1 MLERL
6 NTYCWGLITGIV
18 ICLLNGW
25 VSCHRTT
32 DKEVITITDTLVLTD
47 TIIKMQPKPYK
58 VTIIDTIYLPQQT
71 QQPQQPQKPQKPQ
84 KPQYDTLIRQEVTYK
99 DSTYTAVV
107 GGIEPYLKSI
117 EIYPKT
123 IYVYNNTTTTIKV
136 RSRFGLGVQAGYGYG
151 KNGLQPYVGVG
162 VQYNLIQW

>member
-1 MLERL
+1 ML
-6 NTYCWGLITGIV
+6 GVIAGIV

-32 DKEVITITDTLVLTD
+32 DKEFITITDTLVLTD
-47 TIIKMQPKPYK
+47 TIIKFQPKPYK
-58 VTIIDTIYLPQQT
+58 VTIIDTIYLPQQ
-71 QQPQQPQKPQKPQ
+71 PQQPQKPQI
-84 KPQYDTLIRQEVTYK
+84 DTLIRQEITYK
-99 DSTYTAVV
+99 DSTYMAVV

-123 IYVYNNTTTTIKV
+123 IYINNNTTTTIKV

-151 KNGLQPYVGVG
+151 RNGLQPYVGVG
-162 VQYNLIQW
+162 VQYNFFQW

>member
-1 MLERL
+1 ML
-6 NTYCWGLITGIV
+6 GVIAGIV
-18 ICLLNGW
+18 ICLLNGLA
-25 VSCHRTT
+25 SCHRTT

-47 TIIKMQPKPYK
+47 TIVKMQPKPYK
-58 VTIIDTIYLPQQT
+58 VTIIDTIYLPQQ
-71 QQPQQPQKPQKPQ
+71 PQQPQI
-84 KPQYDTLIRQEVTYK
+84 DTLIRQEVTYK

-123 IYVYNNTTTTIKV
+123 IYVNNNTTTTIKV

-151 KNGLQPYVGVG
+151 RNGLQPYIGVG

>member
-1 MLERL
+1 MKRIKYILL
-6 NTYCWGLITGIV
+6 GVIAGIV

-47 TIIKMQPKPYK
+47 TIIKFQPKPYK
-58 VTIIDTIYLPQQT
+58 VTIIDTIYLPQQ
-71 QQPQQPQKPQKPQ
+71 PQQPQKPQ
-84 KPQYDTLIRQEVTYK
+84 KPQYDTLIRQEVIYK
-99 DSTYTAVV
+99 DSTYMAVV

-123 IYVYNNTTTTIKV
+123 IYVNNNTTTTIKV

-151 KNGLQPYVGVG
+151 RNGLQPYVGVG
-162 VQYNLIQW
+162 VQYNFFQW

>member
-1 MLERL
+1 ML
-6 NTYCWGLITGIV
+6 GVIAGIV

-25 VSCHRTT
+25 ASCHRTIN
-32 DKEVITITDTLVLTD
+32 KEVITITDTLVLTD
-47 TIIKMQPKPYK
+47 TIIKFQPKPYK
-58 VTIIDTIYLPQQT
+58 VTIIDTIYLPQQ
-71 QQPQQPQKPQKPQ
+71 PQIPQKPQI
-84 KPQYDTLIRQEVTYK
+84 DTLIRQEVIYK

-123 IYVYNNTTTTIKV
+123 IYVNNNTTTMIKV

-151 KNGLQPYVGVG
+151 RNGLQPYVGVG
-162 VQYNLIQW
+162 VQYNFFQW

>member
-1 MLERL
+1 MERIKYIL
-6 NTYCWGLITGIV
+6 LGVIVGIV

-25 VSCHRTT
+25 TSCHRTT

-47 TIIKMQPKPYK
+47 TIIKFQPKPYK
-58 VTIIDTIYLPQQT
+58 VTIIDTIYL
-71 QQPQQPQKPQKPQ
+71 PQQPQKPQKPQ
-84 KPQYDTLIRQEVTYK
+84 KPQYDTLIRQEVIYK
-99 DSTYTAVV
+99 DSTYMAVV

-123 IYVYNNTTTTIKV
+123 IYVNNNTTTTIKV

-151 KNGLQPYVGVG
+151 RNGLQPYVGVG

>member
-1 MLERL
+1 MIEKIKYILL
-6 NTYCWGLITGIV
+6 GVIAGLV
-18 ICLLNGW
+18 ICFINSW
-25 VSCHRTT
+25 ASCHRTT

-58 VTIIDTIYLPQQT
+58 VTIIDTIYLPQQ
-71 QQPQQPQKPQKPQ
+71 PQQPQKPQKPQ
-84 KPQYDTLIRQEVTYK
+84 IDTLIRQEVIYK
-99 DSTYTAVV
+99 DSTYMAVV

-123 IYVYNNTTTTIKV
+123 IYVNNNTTTTIKV

-151 KNGLQPYVGVG
+151 RNGLQPYVGIG

>member
-1 MLERL
+1 MDRIKYILL
-6 NTYCWGLITGIV
+6 GVIAGMV

-47 TIIKMQPKPYK
+47 TIIKFQPKPYK
-58 VTIIDTIYLPQQT
+58 VTIIDTIYLPQQP
-71 QQPQQPQKPQKPQ
+71 QQPQQPQI
-84 KPQYDTLIRQEVTYK
+84 DTLIRQEITYK
-99 DSTYTAVV
+99 DSTYMAVV

-123 IYVYNNTTTTIKV
+123 IYVNNNTTTTIKV

-151 KNGLQPYVGVG
+151 RNGLQPYVGVG
-162 VQYNLIQW
+162 VQYNFIQW

>member
-1 MLERL
+1 MDRIKYILL
-6 NTYCWGLITGIV
+6 GVIAGMV

-25 VSCHRTT
+25 ASCHRTT

-47 TIIKMQPKPYK
+47 TIIKFQPKPYK
-58 VTIIDTIYLPQQT
+58 VTIIDTIYLPQQP
-71 QQPQQPQKPQKPQ
+71 QQPQQ
-84 KPQYDTLIRQEVTYK
+84 DTLIRKEVTYK
-99 DSTYTAVV
+99 DSTYMAVV

-123 IYVYNNTTTTIKV
+123 IYVNNNTTTTIKV

-151 KNGLQPYVGVG
+151 RNGLQPYVGVG

>member
-6 NTYCWGLITGIV
+6 NIYCWGLITGIV
-18 ICLLNGW
+18 ICLIYGW
-25 VSCHRTT
+25 TSCHRTT

-47 TIIKMQPKPYK
+47 TIIKFNPKPYK
-58 VTIIDTIYLPQQT
+58 VTIIDTIYLPQQ
-71 QQPQQPQKPQKPQ
+71 PQKPQKPQ
-84 KPQYDTLIRQEVTYK
+84 QPQIDTLIRQEVTYK

-123 IYVYNNTTTTIKV
+123 IYVNNNTTTTIKV
-136 RSRFGLGVQAGYGYG
+136 RSRFGLGLQAGYGLSR
-151 KNGLQPYVGVG
+151 NGLQPYIGIG
-162 VQYNLIQW
+162 VQYNFIQW

>member
-1 MLERL
+1 MIEKIKYILL
-6 NTYCWGLITGIV
+6 GVIAGLV
-18 ICLLNGW
+18 ICFINGW
-25 VSCHRTT
+25 ACNRTT

-58 VTIIDTIYLPQQT
+58 ITIIDTIYLPQQ
-71 QQPQQPQKPQKPQ
+71 PQQPQI
-84 KPQYDTLIRQEVTYK
+84 DTLIRQEVIYK
-99 DSTYTAVV
+99 DSTYIAVV

-123 IYVYNNTTTTIKV
+123 IYVNNNTTTTIKV

-151 KNGLQPYVGVG
+151 RNGLQPYVGMG
-162 VQYNLIQW
+162 VQYTLIQW

>member
-1 MLERL
+1 MERIKYIL
-6 NTYCWGLITGIV
+6 LGVIAGLV
-18 ICLLNGW
+18 IYFINGW
-25 VSCHRTT
+25 VLLHRTT

-47 TIIKMQPKPYK
+47 TIIKFQPKPYK
-58 VTIIDTIYLPQQT
+58 VTIIDTIYLPQQP
-71 QQPQQPQKPQKPQ
+71 QQPQQPQKPQI
-84 KPQYDTLIRQEVTYK
+84 DTLIRQEVTYK

-123 IYVYNNTTTTIKV
+123 IYVNNNTTTTIKV

-151 KNGLQPYVGVG
+151 RNGLQPYVGVG

>member
-1 MLERL
+1 MDRIKYILL
-6 NTYCWGLITGIV
+6 GVIAGMV

-25 VSCHRTT
+25 ASCHRTT

-47 TIIKMQPKPYK
+47 TIIKFQPKPYK
-58 VTIIDTIYLPQQT
+58 VTIIDTIYLPQQ
-71 QQPQQPQKPQKPQ
+71 PQKPQKPQ
-84 KPQYDTLIRQEVTYK
+84 IDTLIRQEVIYK
-99 DSTYTAVV
+99 DSTYMAVV

-123 IYVYNNTTTTIKV
+123 IYVNNNTTTTIKV

-151 KNGLQPYVGVG
+151 RNGLQPYVGVG

>member
-1 MLERL
+1 MLEKL

-25 VSCHRTT
+25 VSCHRTAA
-32 DKEVITITDTLVLTD
+32 KEVITITDTLVLTD
-47 TIIKMQPKPYK
+47 TIIKFQPKPYK
-58 VTIIDTIYLPQQT
+58 VTIIDTIYLPQQP
-71 QQPQQPQKPQKPQ
+71 QQPQQPQI
-84 KPQYDTLIRQEVTYK
+84 DTLIRQEVTYK

-123 IYVYNNTTTTIKV
+123 IYVNNNTTTTIKV

-151 KNGLQPYVGVG
+151 RNGLQPYVGVG
-162 VQYNLIQW
+162 MQYNLIQW

>member
-1 MLERL
+1 MERIKYIL
-6 NTYCWGLITGIV
+6 LGVVAGIV

-25 VSCHRTT
+25 VSCHRTA

-47 TIIKMQPKPYK
+47 TIIKFQPKPYK
-58 VTIIDTIYLPQQT
+58 VTIIDTIYLPQQ
-71 QQPQQPQKPQKPQ
+71 PQQ
-84 KPQYDTLIRQEVTYK
+84 PQYDTLIRQEATYK

-123 IYVYNNTTTTIKV
+123 IYVNNNTTTTIKV

-151 KNGLQPYVGVG
+151 RNGLQPYVGVG

>member
-1 MLERL
+1 MKRIKYILL
-6 NTYCWGLITGIV
+6 GVIAGIV
-18 ICLLNGW
+18 ICLINGW
-25 VSCHRTT
+25 ASCHRTT

-47 TIIKMQPKPYK
+47 TIVKMQPKPYK
-58 VTIIDTIYLPQQT
+58 VTIIDTIYLPQQP
-71 QQPQQPQKPQKPQ
+71 QQPQQPQ
-84 KPQYDTLIRQEVTYK
+84 YDTLIWQEVIYK
-99 DSTYTAVV
+99 DSTYMAVV

-123 IYVYNNTTTTIKV
+123 IYVNNNTTTTIKV

-151 KNGLQPYVGVG
+151 RNGLQPYVGVG

>member
-1 MLERL
+1 MDRIKYILL
-6 NTYCWGLITGIV
+6 GVIAGMV

-25 VSCHRTT
+25 ASCHRTT

-47 TIIKMQPKPYK
+47 TIIKFHPKPYK
-58 VTIIDTIYLPQQT
+58 VTIIDTIYLPQQ
-71 QQPQQPQKPQKPQ
+71 PQKPQKPQ
-84 KPQYDTLIRQEVTYK
+84 KPQIDTLIRQEVIYK
-99 DSTYTAVV
+99 DSTYMAVV

-123 IYVYNNTTTTIKV
+123 IYVNNNTTTTIKV

-151 KNGLQPYVGVG
+151 RNGLQPYVGVG

>member
-1 MLERL
+1 ML
-6 NTYCWGLITGIV
+6 GVSAGMV

-25 VSCHRTT
+25 ASCHRTT

-47 TIIKMQPKPYK
+47 TIIKFQPKPYK
-58 VTIIDTIYLPQQT
+58 VTIIDTIYIP
-71 QQPQQPQKPQKPQ
+71 QQPQQPQQLQ
-84 KPQYDTLIRQEVTYK
+84 IDTLIRQEITYK

-123 IYVYNNTTTTIKV
+123 IYVNNNTTTTIKV

-151 KNGLQPYVGVG
+151 RNGLQPYVGVG

>member
-1 MLERL
+1 MIEKIKYILL
-6 NTYCWGLITGIV
+6 GVIAGLV
-18 ICLLNGW
+18 ICFINSW
-25 VSCHRTT
+25 ASCHRTT

-58 VTIIDTIYLPQQT
+58 ITIIDTIYLP

-84 KPQYDTLIRQEVTYK
+84 IDTLIRQEVIYK
-99 DSTYTAVV
+99 DSTYMAVV

-123 IYVYNNTTTTIKV
+123 IYVNNNTTTTIKV
-136 RSRFGLGVQAGYGYG
+136 RSHFGLGVQAGYGYG
-151 KNGLQPYVGVG
+151 RNGLQPYVGIG

>member
-1 MLERL
+1 MDRIKYILL
-6 NTYCWGLITGIV
+6 GVIAGMV

-25 VSCHRTT
+25 ASCHRTT

-47 TIIKMQPKPYK
+47 TIVKMQPKPYK
-58 VTIIDTIYLPQQT
+58 VTIIDTIYLPQQP
-71 QQPQQPQKPQKPQ
+71 QQPQQPQKPQ
-84 KPQYDTLIRQEVTYK
+84 KPQYDTLIRQEVIYK
-99 DSTYTAVV
+99 DSTYMAVV

-123 IYVYNNTTTTIKV
+123 IYVNNNTTTTIKV

-151 KNGLQPYVGVG
+151 RNGLQPYVGVG
-162 VQYNLIQW
+162 VQYNFFQW

>member
-1 MLERL
+1 MGRIKYILL
-6 NTYCWGLITGIV
+6 GVIAGIV

-25 VSCHRTT
+25 ASCNRTT

-47 TIIKMQPKPYK
+47 TIIKFQPKPYK

-71 QQPQQPQKPQKPQ
+71 QQPQQPQQ
-84 KPQYDTLIRQEVTYK
+84 DTLIRQEITYK

-123 IYVYNNTTTTIKV
+123 IYVNNNTTTTIKV

-151 KNGLQPYVGVG
+151 RNGLQAYVGIG

>member
-1 MLERL
+1 MDRIKYILL
-6 NTYCWGLITGIV
+6 GVIAGIV

-25 VSCHRTT
+25 ASCHRTT

-47 TIIKMQPKPYK
+47 TIIKFQPKPYK
-58 VTIIDTIYLPQQT
+58 VTIIDTIYLPQQ
-71 QQPQQPQKPQKPQ
+71 PQKPQKPQ
-84 KPQYDTLIRQEVTYK
+84 QPQIDTLIRQEVIYK
-99 DSTYTAVV
+99 DSTYMAVV

-123 IYVYNNTTTTIKV
+123 IYVNNNTTTTIKV

-151 KNGLQPYVGVG
+151 RNGLQPYVGVG
-162 VQYNLIQW
+162 VQYNFFQW

>member
-1 MLERL
+1 ML
-6 NTYCWGLITGIV
+6 GVIVGIV

-25 VSCHRTT
+25 TSCHRTT

-47 TIIKMQPKPYK
+47 TIIKFQPKPYK
-58 VTIIDTIYLPQQT
+58 ITIIDTIYLPQQ
-71 QQPQQPQKPQKPQ
+71 PQQPQI
-84 KPQYDTLIRQEVTYK
+84 DTLIRKEVTYK

-123 IYVYNNTTTTIKV
+123 IYVNNNTTTTIKV

-151 KNGLQPYVGVG
+151 RNGLQPYVGVG

>member
-1 MLERL
+1 MKRIKYILL
-6 NTYCWGLITGIV
+6 GVIAGIV

-25 VSCHRTT
+25 ASCNRTT

-47 TIIKMQPKPYK
+47 TIIKFKPKPYK
-58 VTIIDTIYLPQQT
+58 VTIIDTIYLPQQ
-71 QQPQQPQKPQKPQ
+71 PQKPQKPQ
-84 KPQYDTLIRQEVTYK
+84 KPQQPQQDTLIRQEVIYK

-123 IYVYNNTTTTIKV
+123 IYVNNNTTTTIKV
-136 RSRFGLGVQAGYGYG
+136 RSRFGLGVQVGYGLSR
-151 KNGLQPYVGVG
+151 NGLQPYVGIG

>member
-1 MLERL
+1 MERIKYIL
-6 NTYCWGLITGIV
+6 LGVIAGLV
-18 ICLLNGW
+18 ICFINGW
-25 VSCHRTT
+25 TSCHRTT

-58 VTIIDTIYLPQQT
+58 VIIIDTIYL
-71 QQPQQPQKPQKPQ
+71 PQQPQKPQKPQ
-84 KPQYDTLIRQEVTYK
+84 KPQIDTLIRQEVIYK
-99 DSTYTAVV
+99 DSTYMAVV

-123 IYVYNNTTTTIKV
+123 IYVNNNTTTTIKV
-136 RSRFGLGVQAGYGYG
+136 RSHFGLGVQAGYGYG
-151 KNGLQPYVGVG
+151 RNGLQPYVGIG

>member
-1 MLERL
+1 MDRIKYILL
-6 NTYCWGLITGIV
+6 GVIAGMV

-25 VSCHRTT
+25 ASCHRTT
-32 DKEVITITDTLVLTD
+32 DKEAITITDTLVLTD
-47 TIIKMQPKPYK
+47 TIIKFQPKPYK
-58 VTIIDTIYLPQQT
+58 VTIIDTIYIP
-71 QQPQQPQKPQKPQ
+71 QQPQQPQQLQ
-84 KPQYDTLIRQEVTYK
+84 IDTLIRQEITYK

-123 IYVYNNTTTTIKV
+123 IYVNNNTTTTIKV
-136 RSRFGLGVQAGYGYG
+136 RSRFGLGVQAGYGLSR
-151 KNGLQPYVGVG
+151 NGLQPYVGVG

>member
-1 MLERL
+1 MDRIKYILL
-6 NTYCWGLITGIV
+6 GVIAGMV

-25 VSCHRTT
+25 ASCHRTT
-32 DKEVITITDTLVLTD
+32 NKEVITITDTLVLTD
-47 TIIKMQPKPYK
+47 TIIKFQPKPYK
-58 VTIIDTIYLPQQT
+58 VTIIDTIYLPQQ
-71 QQPQQPQKPQKPQ
+71 PQKPQKPQ
-84 KPQYDTLIRQEVTYK
+84 KPQIDTLIRKEVTYK

-123 IYVYNNTTTTIKV
+123 IYVNNNTTTTIKV

-151 KNGLQPYVGVG
+151 RNGLQPYVGVG

>member
-1 MLERL
+1 MMERIKYIL
-6 NTYCWGLITGIV
+6 LGLITGIV
-18 ICLLNGW
+18 ICLLNGLA
-25 VSCHRTT
+25 SCHRAT

-47 TIIKMQPKPYK
+47 TIIKFQPKPYK
-58 VTIIDTIYLPQQT
+58 ITIIDTIYIP

-84 KPQYDTLIRQEVTYK
+84 KPQYDTLIRREVIYK

-123 IYVYNNTTTTIKV
+123 IYVNNNTTTTIKV

-151 KNGLQPYVGVG
+151 RNGLQPYVGVG
-162 VQYNLIQW
+162 VQYNFFQW

>member
-1 MLERL
+1 MKRIKYILL
-6 NTYCWGLITGIV
+6 GVIAGIV
-18 ICLLNGW
+18 ICFLNSL

-58 VTIIDTIYLPQQT
+58 VTIIDTIYLPQQPQQDT
-71 QQPQQPQKPQKPQ
+71 LKQPQI
-84 KPQYDTLIRQEVTYK
+84 DTLIRQEVIYK
-99 DSTYTAVV
+99 DSTYMAVV

-123 IYVYNNTTTTIKV
+123 IYVNNNTTTTIKV

-151 KNGLQPYVGVG
+151 RNGLQPYVGVG
-162 VQYNLIQW
+162 IQYNLIQW

>member
-1 MLERL
+1 ML
-6 NTYCWGLITGIV
+6 GVIAGMV

-25 VSCHRTT
+25 ASCHRTT

-47 TIIKMQPKPYK
+47 TIIKFQPKPYK
-58 VTIIDTIYLPQQT
+58 VTIIDTIYLPQQ
-71 QQPQQPQKPQKPQ
+71 PQQPQKPQ
-84 KPQYDTLIRQEVTYK
+84 KPQYDTLIRQEVIYK
-99 DSTYTAVV
+99 DSTYMAVV

-123 IYVYNNTTTTIKV
+123 ICVNNNTTTTIKV

-151 KNGLQPYVGVG
+151 RNGLQPYVGVG
-162 VQYNLIQW
+162 VQYNFFQW

>member
-1 MLERL
+1 MLDR
-6 NTYCWGLITGIV
+6 LITYLLGFVTCIA
-18 ICLLNGW
+18 ICILNGW
-25 VSCHRTT
+25 ASCHRTT

-47 TIIKMQPKPYK
+47 TIIKFNPKPYK
-58 VTIIDTIYLPQQT
+58 VTIIDTIYLPQQPQT
-71 QQPQQPQKPQKPQ
+71 PQQPQI
-84 KPQYDTLIRQEVTYK
+84 DTLIRQEVIYK
-99 DSTYTAVV
+99 DSTYMAVV

-123 IYVYNNTTTTIKV
+123 IYVNNNTTTTIKV

-151 KNGLQPYVGVG
+151 RNGLQPYIGIG

>member
-1 MLERL
+1 MERVKYIL
-6 NTYCWGLITGIV
+6 LGVIAGIV

-25 VSCHRTT
+25 ASCHRTT

-47 TIIKMQPKPYK
+47 TIIKFQPKPYK
-58 VTIIDTIYLPQQT
+58 VTIIDTIYLPQQ
-71 QQPQQPQKPQKPQ
+71 PQQPQI
-84 KPQYDTLIRQEVTYK
+84 DTLIRKEVTYK

-123 IYVYNNTTTTIKV
+123 IYVNNNTTTTIKV

-151 KNGLQPYVGVG
+151 RNGLQPYVGVG
-162 VQYNLIQW
+162 VQYNFFQW

>member
-1 MLERL
+1 MERIKYIL
-6 NTYCWGLITGIV
+6 LGLIAGIV
-18 ICLLNGW
+18 ICLINGW
-25 VSCHRTT
+25 TSCHRTT

-47 TIIKMQPKPYK
+47 TIIKFQPKPYK
-58 VTIIDTIYLPQQT
+58 VTIIDTIYLPQQPKKP
-71 QQPQQPQKPQKPQ
+71 QQPQQ
-84 KPQYDTLIRQEVTYK
+84 DTLIRQEVTYK

-123 IYVYNNTTTTIKV
+123 IYVNNNTTTTIKV
-136 RSRFGLGVQAGYGYG
+136 RSHFGLGLQAGYGLG
-151 KNGLQPYVGVG
+151 RNGLQAYVGIG

>member
-1 MLERL
+1 MDRIKYILL
-6 NTYCWGLITGIV
+6 GVIAGMV

-25 VSCHRTT
+25 ASCHRTT

-47 TIIKMQPKPYK
+47 TIIKFKPKPYK
-58 VTIIDTIYLPQQT
+58 VTIIDTIYLPQQ
-71 QQPQQPQKPQKPQ
+71 PQQPQ
-84 KPQYDTLIRQEVTYK
+84 KPQYDTLIRQEVIYK
-99 DSTYTAVV
+99 DSTYMAVV

-123 IYVYNNTTTTIKV
+123 IYVNNNTTTTIKV

-151 KNGLQPYVGVG
+151 RNGLQPYVGVG
-162 VQYNLIQW
+162 VQYNFFQW

>member
-1 MLERL
+1 MTERIKYIL
-6 NTYCWGLITGIV
+6 LGVIAGIV

-25 VSCHRTT
+25 ASCHRTT

-47 TIIKMQPKPYK
+47 TIIKFQPKPYK
-58 VTIIDTIYLPQQT
+58 VTIIDTIYLPQQ
-71 QQPQQPQKPQKPQ
+71 PQQPQKPQQPQ
-84 KPQYDTLIRQEVTYK
+84 IDTLIRQEVIYK
-99 DSTYTAVV
+99 DSTYMAVV

-123 IYVYNNTTTTIKV
+123 IYVNNNTTTTIKV

-151 KNGLQPYVGVG
+151 RNGLQPYVGVG

>member
-1 MLERL
+1 MERIKYIL
-6 NTYCWGLITGIV
+6 LGVIAGLAIYFI
-18 ICLLNGW
+18 NGW
-25 VSCHRTT
+25 ASCHRTT

-47 TIIKMQPKPYK
+47 TIIKFQPKPYK
-58 VTIIDTIYLPQQT
+58 VTIIDTIYLPQQP
-71 QQPQQPQKPQKPQ
+71 QQPQQPQI
-84 KPQYDTLIRQEVTYK
+84 DTLIRQEVTYK

-123 IYVYNNTTTTIKV
+123 IYVNNNTTTTIKV

-151 KNGLQPYVGVG
+151 RNGLQPYVGIG